1 MSRAFTKE
9 RDDAPDP
16 PIVVRPRY
24 IEKGRL
30 EPPTDRRLVGFGA
43 TVVVEGTGPA
53 PRTFTIAEADQ
64 TDMRTGRIGID
75 SPLAQALM
83 GHKAGSTV
91 TWHRPVGD
99 ARVKIV
105 SVKYDDTAARRSE
118 PEP

>member
-9 RDDAPDP
+9 RDDAPEP
-16 PIVVRPRY
+16 PIVMRPRY

-43 TVVVEGTGPA
+43 TVVVEGTGPD
-53 PRTFTIAEADQ
+53 PRSFTIAEADQ

-83 GHKAGSTV
+83 GGRAGSTV

-105 SVKYDDTAARRSE
+105 SVKYDDVPMPKEQSG
-118 PEP
+118 P